1 MSIDPKSFAAHD
13 TNLYRYVGD
22 SPLNSTDPSGMQQ
35 PNLPTDNPIARKAL
49 AELNLAT
56 VQKSLKAE
64 RDKQA
69 AREKTI
75 VTFAGGEEAA
85 AKLIV
90 QYERDIAALFKR
102 NVDLGQIVIGAEVN
116 LGIMDALKKAHVRG
130 EMARFAYIELKG
142 IRARIDSLEIDEAYQ
157 IQLVHYYDILAFNAA
172 HPGINVPA
180 IVPRRDQNAPANPP
194 NQPGR
199 GADKPCPEN
208 PV

>member
-142 IRARIDSLEIDEAYQ
+142 IRARIDNLEIDEAYQ
-157 IQLVHYYDILAFNAA
+157 IQLVHYYDILAFNTAR
-172 HPGINVPA
+172 PGINVPA
-180 IVPRRDQNAPANPP
+180 IVPARSKRS
-194 NQPGR
+194 R
-199 GADKPCPEN
+199 
-208 PV
+208 